1 MSEAMD
7 PQAPQNPGDPIGSSY
22 PYGYVQRG
30 DPTNAMGADTRTSA
44 QSDPLAAEPPGLI
57 TFAAVMVFTL
67 GGFQIVWAIVEFL
80 NAAWLAGTAYGT
92 FNGHLWLWGILDT
105 IVGLAA
111 IYAGYDIL
119 RGGAFG
125 RIFGLIVAGVTAIR
139 WFFYLPAAPILGI
152 VMIAIA
158 VIVVYALVSH
168 GEFYAS
174 SSPR

>member
-1 MSEAMD
+1 MSETMNPQD
-7 PQAPQNPGDPIGSSY
+7 PGNTMGSGY
-22 PYGYVQRG
+22 PYGRVHRG
-30 DPTNAMGADTRTSA
+30 DPTDAIGTASQASA
-44 QSDPLAAEPPGLI
+44 RSQGDPLAAETSGLI

-80 NAAWLAGTAYGT
+80 NAAWLAGTAYGS

-125 RIFGLIVAGVTAIR
+125 RIFGVIVAGVTAIR

-152 VMIAIA
+152 VMIAVA
-158 VIVVYALVSH
+158 VIIVYALVSH
-168 GEFYAS
+168 GEFFE
-174 SSPR
+174 SPSTQ

>member
-1 MSEAMD
+1 MSETMNPRD
-7 PQAPQNPGDPIGSSY
+7 PGNPTGSSY
-22 PYGYVQRG
+22 PYGQVYRE
-30 DPTNAMGADTRTSA
+30 DPTHAMGTAKRASA
-44 QSDPLAAEPPGLI
+44 PDDPLAVEPPGLI

-105 IVGLAA
+105 IIGLAA

-125 RIFGLIVAGVTAIR
+125 RIFGVIVAGVTAIR

-152 VMIAIA
+152 VMIAVA
-158 VIVVYALVSH
+158 VIIVYALVSH
-168 GEFYAS
+168 GEFFE
-174 SSPR
+174 SPSAQ